1 MGLRGFHPFHS
12 EDHLSTKK
20 VQGFSTTSLRPLEF
34 QGIVRQRQKLLN
46 KTQKRETSSL
56 GVVIGTFGSGQS
68 YWHQMLCRNKPCN
81 NSIKRFKGKWDSS
94 KQLFLDKINSV
105 LFVKMNSPSKRGEMN
120 LLDYTQYEWD
130 IIGIGSLTDSME
142 LNLILH

>member
-1 MGLRGFHPFHS
+1 MPKQTLQQLHQ
-12 EDHLSTKK
+12 K
-20 VQGFSTTSLRPLEF
+20 
-34 QGIVRQRQKLLN
+34 IQRQMGFLKAA
-46 KTQKRETSSL
+46 
-56 GVVIGTFGSGQS
+56 
-68 YWHQMLCRNKPCN
+68 
-81 NSIKRFKGKWDSS
+81 
-94 KQLFLDKINSV
+94 FLDIINSV